1 MKCITSTKSA
11 NFQGDDGMRLIQTE
25 EQKSLWNAFKPYL
38 VTNGLNVT
46 LREDAPQEAK
56 DAEALY
62 SKLREK
68 QKMQYLKDSGII

>member
-1 MKCITSTKSA
+1 
-11 NFQGDDGMRLIQTE
+11 MRLIQTE

-56 DAEALY
+56 DAEGLY

-68 QKMQYLKDSGII
+68 QKMQYLKNSGII

>member
-1 MKCITSTKSA
+1 MKCITSTESA

-68 QKMQYLKDSGII
+68 QKMQYLKDSVII

>member
-1 MKCITSTKSA
+1 
-11 NFQGDDGMRLIQTE
+11 MRLIQTE
-25 EQKSLWNAFKPYL
+25 EQKSLWNVFKPYL

-68 QKMQYLKDSGII
+68 QKMQYLKDSGIT

>member
-1 MKCITSTKSA
+1 MKCITSTESA
-11 NFQGDDGMRLIQTE
+11 NFSGDDGMRLIQTE
-25 EQKSLWNAFKPYL
+25 EQKSLCNAFKPYL